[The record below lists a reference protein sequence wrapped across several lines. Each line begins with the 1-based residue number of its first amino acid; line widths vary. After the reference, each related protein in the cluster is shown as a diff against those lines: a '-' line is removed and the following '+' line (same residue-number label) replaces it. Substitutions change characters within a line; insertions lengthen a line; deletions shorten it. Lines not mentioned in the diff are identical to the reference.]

1 MKKSKRDIQESLMR
15 SNQVAVVYSQQKT
28 MENVIK
34 IIKEEFV
41 TVDKLI
47 DNKIPTVTNKLNQ
60 KIDSL
65 AKTYRKEET

>member
-1 MKKSKRDIQESLMR
+1 M
-15 SNQVAVVYSQQKT
+15 AVVYSQQKT